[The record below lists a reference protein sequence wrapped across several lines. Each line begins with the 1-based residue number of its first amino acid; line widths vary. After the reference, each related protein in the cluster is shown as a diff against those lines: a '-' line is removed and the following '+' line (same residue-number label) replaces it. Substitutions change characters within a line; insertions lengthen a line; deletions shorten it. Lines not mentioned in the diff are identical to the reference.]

1 MCYYRVGTFH
11 PKYFTEREFEMVQK
25 PFHELTT
32 EEATDL
38 ARNCKLGAK
47 SNDEIKRRLTEAGFH
62 GEAAAVTSISHGP
75 MFMAMLMVWGPNGEI
90 ISA

>member
-1 MCYYRVGTFH
+1 MA
-11 PKYFTEREFEMVQK
+11 QK
-25 PFHELTT
+25 PFHKLTK

-38 ARNCKLGAK
+38 ARSCMLGAK
-47 SNDEIKRRLTEAGFH
+47 SNDEIKCRLTEAGFH
-62 GEAAAVTSISHGP
+62 GETAAVTSISHGS